1 MNAGRPLKIG
11 FIPLVDA
18 ASLFIAVDKGFA
30 AREGLD
36 VELVREV
43 SWSNLRDRLAIG
55 HYDAAH
61 LLAPMA
67 VASTL
72 GLSHVKAP
80 IVASLNL
87 AFNGNAITVSPD
99 LRAQLLRAADG
110 DLADPGVSARALKEI
125 VRQRERRHDEPLT
138 FGMTFPFSMHNYLLR
153 YWMAEGGIDPDEDVR
168 LVVLPPPYMV
178 ENLAKGQVD
187 GFCVGAPWNAV
198 AVKAGVGLILHPG
211 RAIFHPAP
219 EKTLAV
225 RGTIAT
231 GQQEVVEALVRACLN
246 AASFVKASENLDEVA
261 AILSRPDRVGVEGQ
275 AIRRALIGRLGANA
289 DGDEEKHVVIGD
301 AASGRPHPYQAAWLY
316 AQMLR
321 WRQARFS
328 REQLAIAEGVFSPA
342 FFDAAFGASAR
353 EATDSISAFAGPV
366 FNSADIESYLAAFPI
381 GAKCQ

>member
-61 LLAPMA
+61 LLAPLA

-198 AVKAGVGLILHPG
+198 AVDAGVGVILHPSC
-211 RAIFHPAP
+211 AIFHPAP

-225 RGTIAT
+225 RETIAACHP
-231 GQQEVVEALVRACLN
+231 EVVEALVRACLN
-246 AASFVKASENLDEVA
+246 AANFVKAPENLDEVA
-261 AILSRPDRVGVEGQ
+261 AILSRTDRVGVDAQ
-275 AIRRALIGRLGANA
+275 AIRRALIERLAPNA
-289 DGDEEKHVVIGD
+289 GGDEKAHLVIGD
-301 AASGRPHPYQAAWLY
+301 AVSGRPNPHQAAWLY

-328 REQLAIAEGVFSPA
+328 RDQLAIAEGVFTPV
-342 FFDAAFGASAR
+342 FFDAASGESAR
-353 EATDSISAFAGPV
+353 EEKDSIGAFAGPV
-366 FNSADIESYLAAFPI
+366 FNSADIESYLAAFSI
-381 GAKCQ
+381 GAKCR